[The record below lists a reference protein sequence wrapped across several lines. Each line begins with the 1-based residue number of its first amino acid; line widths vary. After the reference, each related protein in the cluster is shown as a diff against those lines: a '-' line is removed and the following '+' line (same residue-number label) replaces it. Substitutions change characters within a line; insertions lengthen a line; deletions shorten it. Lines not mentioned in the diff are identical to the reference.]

1 MFTITS
7 IKILPEC
14 KYRKNLRAGMYEF
27 GQGMLGFF
35 GSNISLHAIVG
46 KNGSGKSSLMELMFR
61 MINNFG
67 AVICKDADRNA
78 AENIAYVKGVYADL
92 AFVKSYDEENLENG
106 GVPIVHHGVLSI
118 RDTNMW
124 LWYDGELFF
133 LCDCGFIVGE
143 EDEPYHE
150 EIEHVK
156 LVGRDLSAAVD
167 DFSMQDLADCFFY
180 TIATN
185 YSLQGF
191 LAPDFDDEESME
203 YGPVNVNVDIDG
215 LDDDDSRPLKMWY
228 DTTNWIDRLFHK
240 NDGYLCPI
248 VLNPYRNGG
257 NMDVYNEMELTM
269 SRLSA
274 LLVMGDD
281 IRLMENY
288 SLDELRYQYNSSFY
302 KKFTPIYVQGE
313 DGLKRNELADGGDIR
328 MFKKMMVR
336 DGSFASVVLDV
347 LDIEGDENL
356 ADVEV
361 AARMYVVYKILSIAK
376 KYPQYAEFRELGNV
390 DNTFRICNGM
400 QDVKLKQLVE
410 YVKVHHSHIE
420 MKTHQTICFIRS
432 VVEAKSNGR
441 LDDMKWMMKEFSL
454 VKYVGEIGIELDRHD
469 LERCMMQMP
478 PSLFKQDILL
488 KRSYTSGMK
497 RKVARKIPFG
507 RLSTGEKQFLCQ
519 MSTLVYHLMN
529 LSSVSNDAV
538 RYKDVNIVLDEIEV
552 CFHPEYQRMFV
563 SRLLQ
568 LLDRQLGFNSLFNI
582 HIWITTHSPFILS
595 DIPQCFVTYMDEGRW
610 IKPAEVKRRGILNPF
625 AANVNDILHQSFFL
639 EKGFIGEFA
648 RNKIMYLV
656 DSLKNEN
663 NLHEWSQ
670 EDVRSFIEGLD
681 EKLIRK
687 LLMEMYRQRYEE
699 NFDRR

>member
-7 IKILPEC
+7 IRILPEC
-14 KYRKNLRAGMYEF
+14 KYRKNLRAGKYDF
-27 GQGMLGFF
+27 GEGMTGFF

-46 KNGSGKSSLMELMFR
+46 KNGSGKSALMELMFR

-78 AENIAYVKGVYADL
+78 AANIAYVKGVYADL
-92 AFVKSYDEENLENG
+92 AYTKTYAEEEMENG
-106 GVPIVHHGVLSI
+106 DVPIVHHGVLSI

-124 LWYDGELFF
+124 LRYDGELFF
-133 LCDCGFIVGE
+133 LCDCGFIVGN

-150 EIEHVK
+150 EIEKVK
-156 LVGRDLSAAVD
+156 LVGKDVSAEFD
-167 DFSMQDLADCFFY
+167 DMGMQDLAECFFY

-185 YSLQGF
+185 YSIQGF
-191 LAPDFDDEESME
+191 LASDFEDEESME
-203 YGPVNVNVDIDG
+203 YGPVNMKADVDG
-215 LDDDDSRPLKMWY
+215 PEDDEFMPVRLWY
-228 DTTNWIDRLFHK
+228 ETTNWIDRLFHK

-257 NMDVYNEMELTM
+257 SMDVDNEIELTM

-281 IRLMENY
+281 MQLMENY
-288 SLDELRYQYNSSFY
+288 SLDELRYRYDGNFY
-302 KKFTPIYVQGE
+302 RKFAPIYVQ
-313 DGLKRNELADGGDIR
+313 DGDGVKRNELANGGDIR
-328 MFKKMMVR
+328 LFREMMMME
-336 DGSFASVVLDV
+336 GSFASVILAA
-347 LDIEGDENL
+347 LDIEGDVDM

-361 AARMYVVYKILSIAK
+361 AARMYVVYKILNIAK

-390 DNTFRICNGM
+390 DNTFRICEGM

-410 YVKVHHSHIE
+410 YVSVHHSHIE
-420 MKTHQTICFIRS
+420 MKTHQAIWFIRS
-432 VVEAKSNGR
+432 VEEAKSLGG
-441 LDDMKWMMKEFSL
+441 LDDMGWMMRDFSL
-454 VKYVGEIGIELDRHD
+454 ERYVDELGIELDRRD
-469 LERCMMQMP
+469 LEGCMMQMP
-478 PSLFKQDILL
+478 PSMFKQEILL
-488 KRSYTSGMK
+488 KRVLTSGMK
-497 RKVARKIPFG
+497 RRVARRIPFG

-519 MSTLVYHLMN
+519 MSTLVYHLVN
-529 LSSVSNDAV
+529 LNSVSPDAV

-568 LLDRQLGFNSLFNI
+568 LLDKQLGFNSCFNI

-610 IKPAEVKRRGILNPF
+610 IKPAEVEKRGILNPF

-639 EKGFIGEFA
+639 DKGFMGEFA
-648 RNKIMYLV
+648 RKKILSLV
-656 DSLKNEN
+656 DSLKNGN
-663 NLHEWSQ
+663 NFHEWNQ
-670 EDVRSFIEGLD
+670 EDARSFIESLD

-687 LLMEMYRQRYEE
+687 LLMDMYKQRYEADI
-699 NFDRR
+699 DRR